1 MKYFKS
7 LFTGVLM
14 LCLSIING
22 QSTTIEDVEFKN
34 VQNIN
39 SSKTFLNG
47 GGLREKY
54 GFMNLYVGAL
64 YIHSK
69 TNDANKVIMA
79 NEDMGIRIVIVSSL
93 VTRERF
99 IDALEE
105 GFENSSAGK
114 SEPGD
119 IEKFK
124 KFLSD
129 EFVEGDE
136 IILNYH
142 YAKSENGSLLTNSKG
157 DLLLDETVYL
167 YKNGKERGTFKGLAF
182 KQALFAVWLG
192 DKPADDS
199 LKEDML
205 GK

>member
-1 MKYFKS
+1 MKYLKS
-7 LFTGVLM
+7 LFTLGLIFS
-14 LCLSIING
+14 LSLTYAQNTII
-22 QSTTIEDVEFKN
+22 EEVEFKN
-34 VQNIN
+34 MQNIN
-39 SSKTFLNG
+39 SSETFLNG

-54 GFMNLYVGAL
+54 GFMNLYVGGL
-64 YIHSK
+64 YVQDK

-79 NEDMGIRIVIVSSL
+79 NEDMGLRIVIVSSL

-99 IDALEE
+99 IDALED
-105 GFENSSAGK
+105 GFKNSSAGK
-114 SEPGD
+114 SEPED
-119 IEKFK
+119 IDKFK

-136 IILNYH
+136 ILLNYH
-142 YAKSENGSLLTNSKG
+142 YAKSENGNPLTDALGN
-157 DLLLDETVYL
+157 LLLDETVYL
-167 YKNGKERGTFKGLAF
+167 YKNGKERGSFKGLLF

-205 GK
+205 GL

>member
-1 MKYFKS
+1 MKYLKS
-7 LFTGVLM
+7 LFTAILIFS
-14 LCLSIING
+14 LSIING
-22 QSTTIEDVEFKN
+22 QNTTIEGVEFKN
-34 VQNIN
+34 SQNIN
-39 SSKTFLNG
+39 SSETFLNG

-64 YIHSK
+64 YLQNKSS
-69 TNDANKVIMA
+69 DANKVIMA

-99 IDALEE
+99 IDALED
-105 GFENSSAGK
+105 GFKNSSAGK
-114 SEPGD
+114 SEPED

-136 IILNYH
+136 ILLNYH
-142 YAKSENGSLLTNSKG
+142 YGKSENGHLLTNSEG

-167 YKNGKERGTFKGLAF
+167 YKNGKKRGSFKGLAF

-192 DKPADDS
+192 NKPADDS

-205 GK
+205 GL